1 VRDLLIYNPFR
12 RLYLHTEIA
21 HASRFVALVYSS
33 KSGGPKRRYLF
44 VQNEIGVASEGW
56 TRKRKE
62 DEEGGRE
69 RERERARYSLELS
82 DRQRDSE
89 TTNEG
94 EPRMYE
100 MLAYG
105 KEATES
111 EARNARGFMNRLN
124 RFARIVDSFRVR

>member
-1 VRDLLIYNPFR
+1 LSRLCTAPSPAVRNGDIY
-12 RLYLHTEIA
+12 L
-21 HASRFVALVYSS
+21 S
-33 KSGGPKRRYLF
+33 KMRSAWRARDGPGRERKTKK
-44 VQNEIGVASEGW
+44 EG
-56 TRKRKE
+56 
-62 DEEGGRE
+62 E